1 MGSQVSVKTNDKE
14 QQLKKASKN
23 VFDPFALTDRWI
35 GCYFPVI

>member
-1 MGSQVSVKTNDKE
+1 MGSQVSEK
-14 QQLKKASKN
+14 SIKN